1 MPDKNSQAK
10 TFETVAGWLLIALG
24 ALSLL
29 FVRDFVSAALMIAVG
44 VLVLRRMWRLFATIV
59 GGVGAARSLLILLPG
74 SIAIAREWG
83 DLTYLLHAL
92 LSLAA
97 FGLAVGVL
105 MWPRETVPLPR
116 FQRPAKLDDNNW
128 REWLLASLQDVG
140 AEPVRDRFPILALAV
155 FGVIALSAVLVFAL
169 MAPTLS
175 RGASPEGVII
185 TVVVAAIAVLV
196 ATRYRNVLWRL
207 ARQAGARS
215 AQAELSRE
223 GSRRPVFYLRS
234 FGLDKAASRASI
246 LDWLTENPRATAEE
260 WVTGTLSRVGPV
272 IAIGRPNERLPPSGA
287 KRFYVSNELWKEK
300 VSDVVKVSQLV
311 LWATGT
317 TPGLRWEIEHLVNM
331 RTPEKLILWPHPRA
345 LRLRAAE
352 REQEWVRF
360 LDLMGSVFP
369 KPLPRRLRDT
379 RFIYFDKLFNPV
391 EVGSQGIFGNPLLA
405 VLRGKGFVIGPDRR
419 FSSVCAIALTAASAC
434 AFLYLIFYAGY
445 NWRTVVA
452 GMLTLVGLY
461 WLYQTSSLTRTQDP
475 KNEPN
480 RLPRSSA

>member
-1 MPDKNSQAK
+1 MPDKNTQTK
-10 TFETVAGWLLIALG
+10 TLETVAGWLLIALG

-29 FVRDFVSAALMIAVG
+29 FVRDYGSAALMIAVG
-44 VLVLRRMWRLFATIV
+44 ILVLRRMWRLFATIV
-59 GGVGAARSLLILLPG
+59 GGLGAARSLLILLPG
-74 SIAIAREWG
+74 GIAIARWG
-83 DLTYLLHAL
+83 DPTYLLHAL

-105 MWPRETVPLPR
+105 MWPREMAPLPR

-140 AEPVRDRFPILALAV
+140 AEPVRDRFPLLALAV
-155 FGVIALSAVLVFAL
+155 FGAIALTAVVAFGGIAQIS
-169 MAPTLS
+169 S
-175 RGASPEGVII
+175 RGQGLSPG
-185 TVVVAAIAVLV
+185 VVVAVIAALV
-196 ATRYRNVLWRL
+196 ATRYRNVVWRL
-207 ARQAGARS
+207 AKQAGARS

-234 FGLDKAASRASI
+234 FDLDKAASRSSI
-246 LDWLTENPRATAEE
+246 LDWLTENPRGTAEE
-260 WVTGTLSRVGPV
+260 RVTGTLSRVGPV
-272 IAIGRPNERLPPSGA
+272 IAIGRPNERLPPLGA
-287 KRFYVSNELWKEK
+287 KRFYVSNELWKGK

-360 LDLMGSVFP
+360 LDMTGSVFP
-369 KPLPRRLRDT
+369 KPLPRRLRNT

-405 VLRGKGFVIGPDRR
+405 VLRGKGLVTGPERR
-419 FSSVCAIALTAASAC
+419 FSRACAIALTVASAF
-434 AFLYLIFYAGY
+434 AFFCLLFYGRYKDWMLAIAGL
-445 NWRTVVA
+445 
-452 GMLTLVGLY
+452 LTFVGVL
-461 WLYQTSSLTRTQDP
+461 WQYQISSLMRTQDA

-480 RLPRSSA
+480 RLPSSSA

>member
-1 MPDKNSQAK
+1 MSDKNSQAK
-10 TFETVAGWLLIALG
+10 TLETVAGWLLIALG

-44 VLVLRRMWRLFATIV
+44 ILVLRRMWRLFATIV
-59 GGVGAARSLLILLPG
+59 GGVGAARSLFILLPG
-74 SIAIAREWG
+74 GIAIAREWG

-97 FGLAVGVL
+97 FGLGVGVL

-140 AEPVRDRFPILALAV
+140 AEPVRDRFPLLALAV

-169 MAPTLS
+169 MAPTLYRS
-175 RGASPEGVII
+175 RSPEDVIV
-185 TVVVAAIAVLV
+185 TLVVAAIAVLV

-260 WVTGTLSRVGPV
+260 RVTGTLSRVGPV
-272 IAIGRPNERLPPSGA
+272 IAIGRPNERLPPSGPSA
-287 KRFYVSNELWKEK
+287 SM
-300 VSDVVKVSQLV
+300 S
-311 LWATGT
+311 ATSSGRRKCPT
-317 TPGLRWEIEHLVNM
+317 SSRYRSSCCGR
-331 RTPEKLILWPHPRA
+331 PE
-345 LRLRAAE
+345 
-352 REQEWVRF
+352 
-360 LDLMGSVFP
+360 
-369 KPLPRRLRDT
+369 PRR
-379 RFIYFDKLFNPV
+379 
-391 EVGSQGIFGNPLLA
+391 G
-405 VLRGKGFVIGPDRR
+405 
-419 FSSVCAIALTAASAC
+419 
-434 AFLYLIFYAGY
+434 YAG
-445 NWRTVVA
+445 R
-452 GMLTLVGLY
+452 
-461 WLYQTSSLTRTQDP
+461 SSILSTCGR
-475 KNEPN
+475 
-480 RLPRSSA
+480 PRS

>member
-1 MPDKNSQAK
+1 MADKNTQTK
-10 TFETVAGWLLIALG
+10 TLETVAGWLLIALG

-29 FVRDFVSAALMIAVG
+29 FVRDFFSAALMIAVG

-59 GGVGAARSLLILLPG
+59 AGVGAARSLLLLLPG
-74 SIAIAREWG
+74 GIAIARWG
-83 DLTYLLHAL
+83 DPTYLLHAL

-105 MWPRETVPLPR
+105 MWPREMAPLPR

-128 REWLLASLQDVG
+128 REWVLASLQDVG
-140 AEPVRDRFPILALAV
+140 AEPVRDRFPLLALAV
-155 FGVIALSAVLVFAL
+155 FGAIALTAVVAFGG
-169 MAPTLS
+169 MAQIGG
-175 RGASPEGVII
+175 RGRGLSPE
-185 TVVVAAIAVLV
+185 VVVAVIAALI
-196 ATRYRNVLWRL
+196 ATRYRNVVWRL
-207 ARQAGARS
+207 AKQAGARS

-234 FGLDKAASRASI
+234 FDLDKAVSRSSI
-246 LDWLTENPRATAEE
+246 LDWLTENPRGTAEE
-260 WVTGTLSRVGPV
+260 RVTGTLSRVGPV
-272 IAIGRPNERLPPSGA
+272 IAIGRPNERLPPLGA

-360 LDLMGSVFP
+360 LDMTGSVFP
-369 KPLPRRLRDT
+369 KPLPRRLRNT

-405 VLRGKGFVIGPDRR
+405 VLRGKGLVTGPERR
-419 FSSVCAIALTAASAC
+419 FSRVCAIALTVASAF
-434 AFLYLIFYAGY
+434 AFFCLLFYGRYKDWMLAIAGL
-445 NWRTVVA
+445 
-452 GMLTLVGLY
+452 LTFVGVL
-461 WLYQTSSLTRTQDP
+461 WQYQISSLMRTQDA

-480 RLPRSSA
+480 RLPSSSA